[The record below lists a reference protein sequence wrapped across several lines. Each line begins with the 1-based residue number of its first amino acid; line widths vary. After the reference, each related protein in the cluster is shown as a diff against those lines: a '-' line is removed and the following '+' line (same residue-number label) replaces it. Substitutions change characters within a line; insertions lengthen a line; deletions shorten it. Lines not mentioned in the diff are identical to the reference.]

1 MHRKKM
7 KCIIN
12 VKEGDE
18 PEKSIILRKKVSNVS
33 EAIDDVYRSFSQK
46 DTILLE
52 NDLPDAFNV

>member
-33 EAIDDVYRSFSQK
+33 EAIKIFRKYNSTAK
-46 DTILLE
+46 ILGARLI
-52 NDLPDAFNV
+52 